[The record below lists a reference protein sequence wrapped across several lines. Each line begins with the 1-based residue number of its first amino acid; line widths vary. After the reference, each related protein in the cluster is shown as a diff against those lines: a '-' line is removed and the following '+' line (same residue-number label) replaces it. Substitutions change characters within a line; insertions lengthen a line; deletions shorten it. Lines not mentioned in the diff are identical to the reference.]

1 MAVKIK
7 NNRNQK
13 QVAAIK
19 DRKQITNA
27 EAVNKSIEDD
37 MAALASANNTK
48 QIADI
53 LQRVLVRQ
61 QQLIAYING

>member
-7 NNRNQK
+7 NNRNEK

-19 DRKQITNA
+19 NRKQITDT